1 MKIFALGST
10 LVGSSAINLIVCRP
24 SNLVITDFPVHCGSL
39 RNTKIH
45 KQIHIQMHAQAS
57 EHTIHTNW
65 LSSSN
70 THTHIQHAWA
80 LSKWTLIYTC
90 DRNYKP
96 KIVQLHKSFAC
107 TYIWMDSGYT
117 STNSIQTVSPRCCNQ
132 LHSAHASPFLIRSL
146 VSAGLVTSCPPCQWH
161 RHQPCHHQCHCH
173 RFATIIVFF
182 IIATL
187 CF

>member
-10 LVGSSAINLIVCRP
+10 LVGSSAINLIACRL

-57 EHTIHTNW
+57 EH
-65 LSSSN
+65 LY
-70 THTHIQHAWA
+70 THVIEIISLRLCDCTSHLRA
-80 LSKWTLIYTC
+80 L
-90 DRNYKP
+90 
-96 KIVQLHKSFAC
+96 VH
-107 TYIWMDSGYT
+107 TYIWINT
-117 STNSIQTVSPRCCNQ
+117 LLQTVSPRCCNQ

-146 VSAGLVTSCPPCQWH
+146 VSTGLVTSCPPCQWH